1 MPYLPKEIFVRM
13 FQKQRNIFQM
23 MLSLFNLVWKAS
35 PFLLLVLLLIT
46 VLMGFIPVVSIAL
59 SSLLLNT
66 IASAFLAS
74 QHDSAIPFTV
84 LLLALLIGGISLLSQ
99 ITSQAQS
106 AVSTLYQTKLTNVIQ
121 RRIAEKASSL
131 DLSFFEDP
139 DLQNRMTNASGQA
152 SYRPMEIITQ
162 STMAISA
169 LITFLSVSAVIAFW
183 HVWIIPVLLC
193 SPILFFWVNV
203 FFSRK
208 KARLILERT
217 PLARKSQYFY
227 SLLTVDFFAKEI
239 RVFGLRTFFLAR
251 HRHTQD
257 GMYRQDRDLALRQF
271 GLMSLVQ
278 VLQTGVQIAFTL
290 YIIVLLLSHA
300 LSFGQ
305 YSLYTQSASQLNSAF
320 LSLMLA
326 LAQLYEAQLFLSYL
340 FDFLALEATVE
351 KEGVQTKRADNTDL
365 MSSCL
370 EFRDV
375 TFRYPDTEKNAI
387 DHLSFTLPPGEVMA
401 LVGRNGAGKT
411 TFVKLLVGLYQP
423 TQGQI
428 LLDGVDITTLDWNI
442 LRAHLGI
449 LFQDYPVYN
458 LSAAQNIG
466 VGKIEQIE
474 NFSRI
479 EEAARRSGF
488 HQIVETFPE
497 KYDTMLGRWIERG
510 QELSGGQRQLA
521 GLARALMREAPILI
535 LDEPTAALDPQNEW
549 QFFQDL
555 LTEQRA
561 KNQSIIFI
569 SHRFSSV
576 RHADRILVLDGG
588 KQIEEGNHQELMERK
603 GTYAEMFLIQAQMY
617 GETLSDDISSR
628 ALHLTKS
635 TPLQY
640 TTCPLNKQASEGYC
654 QLGKELNTMQE
665 YLHENKESC
674 PRLQRL
680 SLSSRND
687 QPRCLAVFSFFAQLR
702 VMLKS

>member
-1 MPYLPKEIFVRM
+1 MQYLSKEIFVRM
-13 FQKQRNIFQM
+13 FQKQRNILQM
-23 MLSLFNLVWKAS
+23 IRSLFKLVWKTS
-35 PFLLLVLLLIT
+35 PFLLLALLLIT
-46 VLMGFIPVVSIAL
+46 VLMGIIPVVGIGL
-59 SSLLLNT
+59 SSLLLNAVAN
-66 IASAFLAS
+66 IFLAS
-74 QHDSAIPFTV
+74 QHDAAIPFNV
-84 LLLALLIGGISLLSQ
+84 LLLALLIGGVSLLSQ

-106 AVSTLYQTKLTNVIQ
+106 AVSTLYQTKLTNAIQ

-139 DLQNRMTNASGQA
+139 DLQNKMTNASSQA

-183 HVWIIPVLLC
+183 HAWIVPILLF

-203 FFSRK
+203 FSSKK
-208 KARLILERT
+208 KARMILEHT

-239 RVFGLRTFFLAR
+239 RVFGLREFFLAR
-251 HRHTQD
+251 HRQTQD
-257 GMYRQDRDLALRQF
+257 GVYRQDRNLVSRQL
-271 GLMSLVQ
+271 GLTSLVQ
-278 VLQTGVQIAFTL
+278 VLLGGIQIAFSL
-290 YIIVLLLSHA
+290 YIIMQLLSHA

-305 YSLYTQSASQLNSAF
+305 YSLYTQSASQLNTAF

-351 KEGVQTKRADNTDL
+351 KEGIQMKQADDTDL

-387 DHLSFTLPPGEVMA
+387 DHLNFTLYPGEVMA
-401 LVGRNGAGKT
+401 FVGENGAGKT
-411 TFVKLLVGLYQP
+411 TFVKLLAGLYRP
-423 TQGQI
+423 TKGQI
-428 LLDGVDITTLDWNI
+428 LLDGVDITTLDRKT

-474 NFSRI
+474 NYPRI
-479 EEAARRSGF
+479 EDAARRSGF
-488 HQIVETFPE
+488 HQVVERFPE
-497 KYDTMLGRWIERG
+497 KYDTTLGRWIERG

-549 QFFQDL
+549 RFFHDL
-555 LTEQRA
+555 LTERQA

-576 RHADRILVLDGG
+576 RHADRILVLEGG
-588 KQIEEGNHQELMERK
+588 KKIEEGTHQELMERK
-603 GTYAEMFLIQAQMY
+603 GTYADMFTLQAQMY
-617 GETLSDDISSR
+617 RETLS
-628 ALHLTKS
+628 
-635 TPLQY
+635 
-640 TTCPLNKQASEGYC
+640 E
-654 QLGKELNTMQE
+654 
-665 YLHENKESC
+665 
-674 PRLQRL
+674 
-680 SLSSRND
+680 
-687 QPRCLAVFSFFAQLR
+687 V
-702 VMLKS
+702 